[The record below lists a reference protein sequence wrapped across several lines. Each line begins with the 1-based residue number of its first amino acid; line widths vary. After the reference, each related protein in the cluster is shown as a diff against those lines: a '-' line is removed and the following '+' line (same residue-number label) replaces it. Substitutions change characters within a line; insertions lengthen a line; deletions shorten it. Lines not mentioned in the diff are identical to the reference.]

1 MDQGSSLRRS
11 RRTPNH
17 VKKRGTACERCNR
30 RRTKCDGSV
39 TGVPCS
45 ACRKSGHDGQCALIQ
60 SKRRRG
66 PDGRYTLLP
75 NIESCRSSGS
85 PGIAPSNED
94 ESMALTTGHSPIEGE
109 HNRTSM
115 QQPGD
120 TTITRPASDQHASP
134 NTQPSVVGESWYA
147 SYVMRGYT
155 PGHNSVHRPIGEC
168 NETVQ
173 SVTRDTRRESVCS
186 RPREKTTL
194 PDLPSP
200 DLVDR
205 LIKVYFNRFHAF
217 CPILGKKYFLA
228 SLEDGTI
235 SATLLQSVLFVAS
248 LHCDREVL
256 HLMGYSTRWDANNA
270 LYNKA
275 SAAFDADRESSR
287 THMILS
293 SYLLH
298 YWFGSPT
305 AYRDC
310 HWWLAAAIRSA
321 QCTGYHRSTRNSKM
335 TPEERSRWK
344 RIWWCLYVSTSGDS
358 KHQLTDQ
365 VRDRQIA
372 ISTGTPMVINDED
385 HDVEELSEEDFTEE
399 GPETVQYIVSQ
410 VKLSKAMARLYFSH
424 CSPSRLS
431 LCKDVHVLHEAMRD
445 IQSTLQACQRLQ
457 RQCNGFKEVKPVL
470 DAAAHIFS
478 LVENSLLFWT
488 PEHFPMI
495 YVSALFSAMIAL
507 AVDVKTSAPQSD
519 QIFVK
524 IRPGLLALKQFES
537 AYILARWIKNFFMDI
552 LNRPPAEEA
561 QTQPTNSNGDD
572 VEGEGMSTEMRN
584 SSANQVLEIDI
595 QRNTAPADQ
604 ATHDATGFE
613 DHNFAFEQSSGFE
626 GGGFWPTYLANGV
639 FSGVQSSDDMEF
651 PHPDSF
657 QYQALYFLADLGIAN
672 TEPIE

>member
-1 MDQGSSLRRS
+1 
-11 RRTPNH
+11 
-17 VKKRGTACERCNR
+17 
-30 RRTKCDGSV
+30 
-39 TGVPCS
+39 
-45 ACRKSGHDGQCALIQ
+45 
-60 SKRRRG
+60 
-66 PDGRYTLLP
+66 
-75 NIESCRSSGS
+75 
-85 PGIAPSNED
+85 
-94 ESMALTTGHSPIEGE
+94 
-109 HNRTSM
+109 M

-120 TTITRPASDQHASP
+120 TAITRPASDQHASP

-155 PGHNSVHRPIGEC
+155 PGHNSVHRLIGDC

-173 SVTRDTRRESVCS
+173 SVTRDTRRDSVCS
-186 RPREKTTL
+186 RPTIPREKTTL
-194 PDLPSP
+194 SDLPSP

-205 LIKVYFNRFHAF
+205 LIKVYFNRFHTF

-235 SATLLQSVLFVAS
+235 SATLLRSVLFVAS

-344 RIWWCLYVSTSGDS
+344 RIWWCLYV
-358 KHQLTDQ
+358 
-365 VRDRQIA
+365 RDRQIA

-410 VKLSKAMARLYFSH
+410 VKLSKAMARLYFSY

-431 LCKDVHVLHEAMRD
+431 LCKEVYVLHEAMRD
-445 IQSTLQACQRLQ
+445 VQSTLQTCYYLINLSQRLQ
-457 RQCNGFKEVKPVL
+457 RQCNDFKEVKPVL

-495 YVSALFSAMIAL
+495 YVSALFSAMMAL
-507 AVDVKTSAPQSD
+507 AVDVKTPAPQSD

-537 AYILARWIKNFFMDI
+537 VYILARWIKNFFMDI

-572 VEGEGMSTEMRN
+572 VEGEGISTEMRN
-584 SSANQVLEIDI
+584 TSANQVLEIDV
-595 QRNTAPADQ
+595 QRNTAPANQ
-604 ATHDATGFE
+604 AAHDETGFE
-613 DHNFAFEQSSGFE
+613 DHNFAFDQSSGFE

-639 FSGVQSSDDMEF
+639 FSGVQSSNDMEF

-657 QYQALYFLADLGIAN
+657 QYQAMYFLADLGIAN